1 MVEGIAFFHGRIAQ
15 SVVLYSLIMGV
26 WATWNYFRKQGVEG
40 NYLGAIVVGELLMLA
55 QGIIG
60 AIMVIGGAIPGNLWH
75 FLYGVLVAVCW
86 PGVYVYTHARV
97 GRTEGAIYAM
107 VSFFIFGLA
116 LRAIM
121 TGSGAP

>member
-1 MVEGIAFFHGRIAQ
+1 MEGIAFFHGRIAQ

-26 WATWNYFRKQGVEG
+26 WAAWNYFRKQGVEG

-55 QGIIG
+55 QGVMG
-60 AIMVIGGAIPGNLWH
+60 GIMVIGGATPGNLWH
-75 FLYGVLVAVCW
+75 FLYGILVAVCW
-86 PGVYVYTHARV
+86 PGTYVYTHARV
-97 GRTEGAIYAM
+97 GRTESAIYAM